1 MHRLHFLI
9 PSARKADRYEPM
21 YLAINPLTMRSNI
34 NNVRR
39 IYRILRRAGWSSPRA
54 RWAVYDVMAIRC
66 ERAGSGYDL

>member
-9 PSARKADRYEPM
+9 ASARKADRYEPM

-34 NNVRR
+34 NSVRR
-39 IYRILRRAGWSSPRA
+39 VYRILRRAGWSSPRA

-66 ERAGSGYDL
+66 ERAGSGYGL